1 MARFTG
7 HESCPKCGS
16 RDNVARYDDGSA
28 WCFGCHY
35 YEPPDGQRF
44 IPKSTDLPASDEHTG
59 LSRIYN
65 AMVRDCSTEIPARVV
80 DYCGRFGIGVP
91 ELLKAGG
98 RWYPRTESLV
108 FFYYDKEGTI
118 CCIQGRSFSTNR
130 QTSKYHNWGTPYQVI
145 DINGTRGTSIVITE
159 DKLSAIKVARVADA
173 FPALGTSFQVH
184 KLVEL
189 KRRGYQR
196 VVVWLD
202 HDKWRESRE
211 IVEKAQWIG
220 LSASSVLTEDDPKC
234 YDEKTIEKMLS

>member
-1 MARFTG
+1 MARFKK

-16 RDNVARYDDGSA
+16 RDNLARYDDGSA

-35 YEPPDGQRF
+35 YEKRDAGNFTPMGLDLSSDDRG
-44 IPKSTDLPASDEHTG
+44 TDQPFAAV
-59 LSRIYN
+59 LSRCTQTYSESAVHYCSRYN
-65 AMVRDCSTEIPARVV
+65 IW
-80 DYCGRFGIGVP
+80 VP
-91 ELLKAGG
+91 DLLKCGAL
-98 RWYPRTESLV
+98 WDPRTESLCFV
-108 FFYYDKEGTI
+108 YHDKEGAV

-130 QTSKYHNWGTPYQVI
+130 QASKYHNWGTTHDVI
-145 DINGTRGTSIVITE
+145 DINGNKGHIIVITE

-173 FPALGTSFQVH
+173 FPALGTTFQVH

-189 KRRGYQR
+189 KKRGYQR

-220 LSASSVLTEDDPKC
+220 LSATSVLTEEDPKC
-234 YDEKTIEKMLS
+234 YDEKTIEKTLS

>member
-16 RDNVARYDDGSA
+16 RDNLARYDDGSA

-35 YEPPDGQRF
+35 YEKRNAEHF
-44 IPKSTDLPASDEHTG
+44 APKSEELSKSDGHTN
-59 LSRIYN
+59 LSRISS
-65 AMVRDCSTEIPARVV
+65 AMVRDCSTEISARAV

-108 FFYYDKEGTI
+108 FFYNDKEGAI

-130 QTSKYHNWGTPYQVI
+130 QTSKYHNWGTPYNVI
-145 DINGTRGTSIVITE
+145 DINGTRGTTIVITE

-189 KRRGYQR
+189 KKRGYQR

-211 IVEKAQWIG
+211 IVDKAKWIG
-220 LSASSVLTEDDPKC
+220 LSASSVLTEEDPKC
-234 YDEKTIEKMLS
+234 YDEVCIKAYLS